1 MSHLGAADDG
11 THDGD
16 LTILLHAYAQGDQQ
30 ALHLLIDRVYTELR
44 RIAAGRLRGEN
55 HNPLMGPTALV
66 NEAYIRLVGG
76 KDPTEWVNRRH
87 FFAAASE
94 TMRRILVDQARQRLT
109 SKRGGAAV
117 RTMMDEVAI
126 TVDLPDDELLDLD
139 AALQALAKSEPD
151 KAELVKLR
159 FFVGLSENEAADT
172 LGISRA
178 TASRHWTYA
187 RAWLFNRLKP
197 REPDLASEDEKLK
210 NREAPGMEIT
220 PGNAVTI
227 EYRSADC
234 DRNEKTGRDLLAG
247 DATA

>member
-1 MSHLGAADDG
+1 MSQLGAAHDG

-44 RIAAGRLRGEN
+44 TIAAGRLRGEN

-109 SKRGGAAV
+109 VKRGGAAV
-117 RTMMDEVAI
+117 RQMMDEVAI
-126 TVDLPDDELLDLD
+126 TTELPDEELLDLD
-139 AALQALAKSEPD
+139 AALQAFAEIEPD

-159 FFVGLSENEAADT
+159 YFAGLSETDAAET

-178 TASRHWTYA
+178 TASRYWTYA
-187 RAWLFNRLKP
+187 RAWLFERLK
-197 REPDLASEDEKLK
+197 RRMPDSAFLDEQ
-210 NREAPGMEIT
+210 
-220 PGNAVTI
+220 
-227 EYRSADC
+227 
-234 DRNEKTGRDLLAG
+234 TGKP
-247 DATA
+247 

>member
-1 MSHLGAADDG
+1 MSAVGAADDG
-11 THDGD
+11 TNDGN
-16 LTILLHAYAQGDQQ
+16 LTILLKAYAQGDQQ

-44 RIAAGRLRGEN
+44 SIAAGRLRGET

-76 KDPTEWVNRRH
+76 KVPIAWVDRRH

-94 TMRRILVDQARQRLT
+94 TMRRILVDQARERLT
-109 SKRGGAAV
+109 CKRGGAAV
-117 RTMMDEVAI
+117 RKMMDEVAI
-126 TVDLPDDELLDLD
+126 TADLPDEELLKLD
-139 AALQALAKSEPD
+139 AALQAFATIEPD

-159 FFVGLSENEAADT
+159 FFVGLSENEAAAT

-197 REPDLASEDEKLK
+197 RAPDSASEDEK
-210 NREAPGMEIT
+210 
-220 PGNAVTI
+220 
-227 EYRSADC
+227 
-234 DRNEKTGRDLLAG
+234 TGKP
-247 DATA
+247 

>member
-1 MSHLGAADDG
+1 MSAVLAADDG
-11 THDGD
+11 ANDGD
-16 LTILLHAYAQGDQQ
+16 LTILLQAYAQGDQH

-44 RIAAGRLRGEN
+44 CIAAERLRGES

-66 NEAYIRLVGG
+66 NEAFIRLVGG
-76 KDPTEWVNRRH
+76 KVPIEWVNRRH

-109 SKRGGAAV
+109 CKRGGAAV
-117 RTMMDEVAI
+117 REMMEEAAF
-126 TVDLPDDELLDLD
+126 TADLPDEELLGLD
-139 AALQALAKSEPD
+139 AALETFAKIDPE

-159 FFVGLSENEAADT
+159 FFVGLSENEAAAT

-197 REPDLASEDEKLK
+197 RAPDSASEDKKTEK
-210 NREAPGMEIT
+210 R
-220 PGNAVTI
+220 
-227 EYRSADC
+227 
-234 DRNEKTGRDLLAG
+234 
-247 DATA
+247 